1 MKRTTQI
8 DWPALLLITAIL
20 LGGLARFMPA
30 LVTRFPINDGG
41 MFYTMTQELSANGYA
56 LPAATA
62 YNGLDLPYAYPP
74 LGFYLAS
81 FLADFGRIPLLGVFL
96 WLPPLLATLTIPAFY
111 LLARALLKDDLR
123 AALASIFFALTPGG
137 YGWHIMGG
145 GITRSLGL
153 VFLLLATFYVLR
165 LFSARTAKS
174 PDRSAKSLD
183 RSAKSPDRSA
193 KSPDF
198 ARSRETSESDMRSAK
213 SPDFAL
219 AILFC
224 SLAVLSHPEIAIQ
237 TAGLCAVI
245 WLFCGRTRRGT
256 LHAALVSLGVLVLT
270 APWWGTVLAQHG
282 LAPFLSASQ
291 TGLHTSAS
299 WSKFFTDNFTLSG
312 VFPFLV
318 ILRVIGLGCAFF
330 KRQWLLLV
338 LLVVPYLVDPRS
350 APAVSYLGF
359 NLLSALAFLD
369 AIPYLV
375 GRARKSQAATRPLL
389 EARTGV
395 ILLFALVF
403 LQFLDCGLFNYRLIN
418 TTLTPA
424 DRQALAWA
432 RENLPPA
439 SDFLLVTTKP
449 FSMSDP
455 LQEWFPTLTGL
466 RSQTTLQGLE
476 WTLGGNFMGRL
487 KDLAAL
493 QSCADLACVE
503 TWSARTGLAYDY
515 LWITIVP
522 DSTSAILAEEVRA
535 SADYRIV
542 YESDAIVIFE
552 PGEK

>member
-30 LVTRFPINDGG
+30 FVTRFPINDGG

-174 PDRSAKSLD
+174 DM
-183 RSAKSPDRSA
+183 RSA

-224 SLAVLSHPEIAIQ
+224 SLAVLSHPEIAVQ
-237 TAGLCAVI
+237 TAGLCAVL

-282 LAPFLSASQ
+282 LVPFLSASQ

>member
-81 FLADFGRIPLLGVFL
+81 LLADFGRIPLLGVFL

-174 PDRSAKSLD
+174 
-183 RSAKSPDRSA
+183 
-193 KSPDF
+193 
-198 ARSRETSESDMRSAK
+198 DMRSAK

-282 LAPFLSASQ
+282 LVPFLSASQ

-318 ILRVIGLGCAFF
+318 ILRVIGLGYAFF

-515 LWITIVP
+515 LWITSVP
-522 DSTSAILAEEVRA
+522 DSTSATLAQEVRA

>member
-111 LLARALLKDDLR
+111 LLARALLRDDLR

-198 ARSRETSESDMRSAK
+198 ARSRETSESA
-213 SPDFAL
+213 PFDFAL
-219 AILFC
+219 ALLFC

-282 LAPFLSASQ
+282 LVPFLSASQ

-515 LWITIVP
+515 LWITSVP
-522 DSTSAILAEEVRA
+522 DSTSATLAQEVRA

>member
-1 MKRTTQI
+1 
-8 DWPALLLITAIL
+8 
-20 LGGLARFMPA
+20 
-30 LVTRFPINDGG
+30 
-41 MFYTMTQELSANGYA
+41 
-56 LPAATA
+56 
-62 YNGLDLPYAYPP
+62 
-74 LGFYLAS
+74 
-81 FLADFGRIPLLGVFL
+81 
-96 WLPPLLATLTIPAFY
+96 
-111 LLARALLKDDLR
+111 
-123 AALASIFFALTPGG
+123 
-137 YGWHIMGG
+137 
-145 GITRSLGL
+145 
-153 VFLLLATFYVLR
+153 
-165 LFSARTAKS
+165 
-174 PDRSAKSLD
+174 
-183 RSAKSPDRSA
+183 
-193 KSPDF
+193 
-198 ARSRETSESDMRSAK
+198 MRSAK

-282 LAPFLSASQ
+282 LVPFLSASQ

-369 AIPYLV
+369 AIPYLA

-403 LQFLDCGLFNYRLIN
+403 IQFLDCGLFNYRLIN

-515 LWITIVP
+515 LWITSVP
-522 DSTSAILAEEVRA
+522 DSTSATLAQEVRA